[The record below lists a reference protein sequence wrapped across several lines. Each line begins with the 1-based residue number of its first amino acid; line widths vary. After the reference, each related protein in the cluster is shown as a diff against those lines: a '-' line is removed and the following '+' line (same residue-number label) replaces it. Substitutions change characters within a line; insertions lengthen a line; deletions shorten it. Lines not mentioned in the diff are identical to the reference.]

1 MYEAKSF
8 NLLRLVRRIER
19 EAAVD
24 LSKRRL
30 WFVDESVTAANVNWV
45 SGVRHSNITFG
56 ETITAGQPLYL
67 DTTTGKYK
75 KADADT
81 DTESLVAGVSKDGGG
96 DGHPGLLLL
105 PGAVYNCGFTTT
117 AGAKYFLSITAG
129 GITQV
134 APATGDFCV
143 FMFWGTGTANVLLVC
158 SKGSVASA

>member
-1 MYEAKSF
+1 MMKIAR
-8 NLLRLVRRIER
+8 RLNR
-19 EAAVD
+19 EAAVN
-24 LSKRRL
+24 LAQRRA

-45 SGVRHSNITFG
+45 SGVRPANIKFG

-67 DTTTGKYK
+67 DATTGKYK

-81 DTESLVAGVSKDGGG
+81 DTESEVAGVAKDGGG
-96 DGHPGLLLL
+96 DGHDGLILL

-117 AGAKYFLSITAG
+117 AGARYFLSITAG

-143 FMFWGTGTANVLLVC
+143 FMFWGTGTANVKLVC
-158 SKGSVASA
+158 AKGSVASA